1 MIFKLG
7 PINILNKK
15 ILHGALSLT
24 IFLFK
29 MLQMVSSVT
38 GYLGMHTILFFFA
51 GKNAYDPSRMRA
63 QILPAMGN
71 MSPSKAAERIG

>member
-1 MIFKLG
+1 MEL
-7 PINILNKK
+7 P
-15 ILHGALSLT
+15 
-24 IFLFK
+24 
-29 MLQMVSSVT
+29 
-38 GYLGMHTILFFFA
+38 YLGMHTILFFFA

>member
-38 GYLGMHTILFFFA
+38 GYLKQGQE
-51 GKNAYDPSRMRA
+51 K
-63 QILPAMGN
+63 
-71 MSPSKAAERIG
+71 